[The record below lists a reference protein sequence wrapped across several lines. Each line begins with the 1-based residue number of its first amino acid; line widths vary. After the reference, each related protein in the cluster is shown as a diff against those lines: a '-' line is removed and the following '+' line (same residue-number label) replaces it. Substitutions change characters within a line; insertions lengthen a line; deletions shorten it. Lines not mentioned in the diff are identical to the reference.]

1 MVKLLALDL
10 DKTLIRD
17 NNTISDTDKKAIQKC
32 IDRGIIVSIISG
44 RNDAS
49 IKPIAQELKIIKN
62 KHIGVNGALLLDFI
76 NGHEELVTIDN
87 DIYDY
92 LVEKFSEDNRDFMP
106 LNREGY
112 FYKNEGHLLDDVRT
126 WIDDE
131 GLIKGDLASLKDC
144 YRISVHFD
152 DKEDLEYL
160 KSYLP
165 KSIYGTVD
173 RNVYDIRPTKVNK
186 FTGLE
191 ALMKHYDINKNEVAT
206 IGDQAS
212 DIELLE
218 NTKYSFAVQNADE
231 FTKKSAN
238 YVLKKTNNENAV
250 AEMINEYLLK

>member
-92 LVEKFSEDNRDFMP
+92 LVEKFSEDDRGFMP
-106 LNREGY
+106 LNREG
-112 FYKNEGHLLDDVRT
+112 LS
-126 WIDDE
+126 
-131 GLIKGDLASLKDC
+131 LIH
-144 YRISVHFD
+144 I
-152 DKEDLEYL
+152 
-160 KSYLP
+160 
-165 KSIYGTVD
+165 
-173 RNVYDIRPTKVNK
+173 
-186 FTGLE
+186 
-191 ALMKHYDINKNEVAT
+191 
-206 IGDQAS
+206 
-212 DIELLE
+212 
-218 NTKYSFAVQNADE
+218 
-231 FTKKSAN
+231 
-238 YVLKKTNNENAV
+238 
-250 AEMINEYLLK
+250 